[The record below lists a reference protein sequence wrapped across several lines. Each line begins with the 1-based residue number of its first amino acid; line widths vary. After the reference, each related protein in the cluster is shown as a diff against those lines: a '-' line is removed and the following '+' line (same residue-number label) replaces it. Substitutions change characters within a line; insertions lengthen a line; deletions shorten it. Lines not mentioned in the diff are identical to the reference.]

1 MKTWKIPVTW
11 EEYGFVK
18 VEANTLEEA
27 IEIAYDDDGVI
38 PLPEGDYVPGSWR
51 VSGEDEDY
59 IRDFHNNGQEDDKV
73 T

>member
-27 IEIAYDDDGVI
+27 IEIAYDDAGVI
-38 PLPEGDYVPGSWR
+38 PLPDGEYVMGSWR
-51 VSGEDEDY
+51 VSGEDEDC
-59 IRDFHNNGQEDDKV
+59 IRDIHNNGQEDEEI